1 MKKFKEIAKKYLI
14 GFVIGIITGGVV
26 NVIAVTYFPS
36 NEVSYDNSSSELK
49 STNVKGAIDE
59 LYNVCKGIITV
70 GGQDIETVT
79 TGDGLYKDEYEN
91 RYFYRGKNPN
101 NYIMFNGKLFRI
113 ISIEG
118 DGIIK
123 IMRYSDIQNQVWDSS
138 GSNNWANA
146 SINKYLNGT
155 YYNSLNSVA
164 QSQIVSH
171 DWSIGEVTDVN
182 NDLADQINDEN
193 SSKWNGKVA
202 LVTMSEY
209 IRSNSN
215 QSSCGTFMKYYSN
228 QSCVNT
234 GWMDT
239 TVIEYWWTLSPAVGT
254 TAGGVFNVKSNPHYF
269 PNYPTNFTDKEV
281 RPVVYLNSN
290 VVLNGRGTSLDPY
303 GIMLS
308 TGQF

>member
-1 MKKFKEIAKKYLI
+1 MKKIKEFAKKYLI

-155 YYNSLNSVA
+155 YYNNLNSVA

-193 SSKWNGKVA
+193 SSKWNGKIA
-202 LVTMSEY
+202 LPTLSEFIRTNSNTDCNTVSKY
-209 IRSNSN
+209 KNDFLTCKNSTWMINNDDWWFLSPIANEYGYVFLLHSYGSISGYPAYAYDYRSNSP
-215 QSSCGTFMKYYSN
+215 
-228 QSCVNT
+228 
-234 GWMDT
+234 
-239 TVIEYWWTLSPAVGT
+239 TL
-254 TAGGVFNVKSNPHYF
+254 
-269 PNYPTNFTDKEV
+269 
-281 RPVVYLNSN
+281 YLNSN
-290 VVLNGRGTSLDPY
+290 IKLSGTGTQSNPY
-303 GIMLS
+303 TIE
-308 TGQF
+308 